1 MTRFSNNYKQLLP
14 LLKQSYLQIMVKYFK
29 KKQFDLMNPT
39 IIHSQVQRFKY
50 CDSML
55 EIS

>member
-1 MTRFSNNYKQLLP
+1 MTRFSNNYEQLLP